1 MDRHFKSS
9 KLKGERANKHIGE
22 LNAVLRSY
30 VQGNVYRIGEQ
41 LDADGR
47 IRKLHIIKTNPLPS
61 ELPLIIGDVVHNL
74 HAALDMV
81 VWEII
86 PQAYRNRDIRFPFY
100 ETRNE
105 LVGQVTK
112 GKIQTHAPEIAKIII
127 DAIKPY
133 RGGNDA
139 LYGLHILDIMDKH
152 QLLIPFFD
160 TIRLVRASG
169 RSGTDG
175 EFANRDFDIQ
185 WLREGEAQNSPPD
198 TQITNYEDAIFTI
211 RFVKDQPFE
220 GESVIPTLHDLS
232 KVVFGAIE
240 TFEMALG

>member
-1 MDRHFKSS
+1 MDRQLFKSS
-9 KLKGERANKHIGE
+9 KLKIERANKHIRE
-22 LNAVLRSY
+22 LNAVLHSY

-47 IRKLHIIKTNPLPS
+47 IRKLHIITTNPLPS

-81 VWEII
+81 IWEII
-86 PQAYRNRDIRFPFY
+86 PQTYRDRNIKFPFY
-100 ETRNE
+100 ETPDE

-112 GKIQTHAPEIAKIII
+112 GKIQAHAPEIAKIII
-127 DAIKPY
+127 DEIKPC
-133 RGGNDA
+133 RGGNDT
-139 LYGLHILDIMDKH
+139 LCGLHILDIMDKH
-152 QLLIPFFD
+152 QLLIPFCD
-160 TIRLVRASG
+160 TIKLVRASG
-169 RSGTDG
+169 RSVEG
-175 EFANRDFDIQ
+175 EFVNRDFVVQ
-185 WLREGEAQNSPPD
+185 WLREGEAQSSPPD

-220 GESVIPTLHDLS
+220 GESVIPKLHELS
-232 KVVFGAIE
+232 KVVYGAIE